1 MNQKY
6 LILDFETY
14 SEADLKRVGGYE
26 YSCHPS
32 TEIICVAWTL
42 GTRGGK
48 WTEVKCSNN
57 DYYELVKLILDN
69 RIIKVAHNAIFEQSI
84 IKNVLGRAWSSVTDI
99 PPEEFMCTAA
109 MAASH
114 ALPRNLEGA
123 CLSLDLPIKK
133 DMEGRKLILKWCK
146 PRKPTLKNPSR
157 RHTKPK
163 ELARIMQYCATDVE
177 AERLLF
183 ERLPLLNP
191 IERKVWC
198 LDQKINFKG
207 FAVDRPLVDA
217 VLKMVETETENLTEE
232 LIELTDGRVQ
242 TANERAKLLVEIER
256 NGIHMPDLKA
266 KTVQDTLEAG
276 ITANPTAMR
285 LLQIRQAVSKTSTAK
300 YAAFESRSRTD
311 SRCRDILVYHA
322 ASTGRW
328 GGAGV
333 QPQNFPRGTIKNTD
347 LACEIL
353 RTGELGLVRAC
364 YDDPMS
370 AFSSALRGVI
380 IPTEGTELF
389 CADYAAI
396 ETRVLFWI
404 ADHEEGLNAFRENRD
419 LYKEM
424 ASIIY
429 GVPVGAVTSL
439 MRQLG
444 KAAVLGCGYQM
455 GAAKFVASCKLQ
467 RIDVEEDTAK
477 SAVKAYR
484 STHHP
489 VVTLWSTIAEAAI
502 RAVQRPHKRFFSSHN
517 HTTWFVEDDFL
528 FCELP
533 SGRRLAY
540 YKPEVRWEATPWGDQ
555 HPKLYHYSVNP
566 LSKKWELAATYGGK
580 LVENVIQA
588 VARDLMAEAM
598 LRIDEAGFE
607 IVLSVHDE
615 IVAEAPIEDARSV
628 REFENLMATNPE
640 WAAGMPVKVEGW
652 KGFRYRK

>member
-1 MNQKY
+1 MTAQQY
-6 LILDFETY
+6 LIIDYETY
-14 SEADLKRVGGYE
+14 SEADLKKVGGYE
-26 YSCHPS
+26 YACHPS
-32 TEIICVAWTL
+32 TEILCAAWTL

-48 WTEVKCSNN
+48 WSKVECNN
-57 DYYELVKLILDN
+57 WDDFHELVKIMIDN

-84 IKNVLGRAWSSVTDI
+84 TRHVLGRRWSAVKNI

-146 PRKPTLKNPSR
+146 PRKPTKNNAST
-157 RHTKPK
+157 RHTHPI
-163 ELARIMQYCATDVE
+163 ELRRIMEYCATDVE

-191 IERKVWC
+191 IERRVWC

-217 VLKMVETETENLTEE
+217 VLGMVETETKNLTDE
-232 LIELTDGRVQ
+232 LVERTDGRVR
-242 TANERAKLLVEIER
+242 TANERVKILAEIEKL
-256 NGIHMPDLKA
+256 GIYLMDLRA
-266 KTVQDTLEAG
+266 KTVKDTLDAG
-276 ITANPTAMR
+276 LGNENARR
-285 LLQIRQAVSKTSTAK
+285 LLYIRQSVSKTSTAK
-300 YAAFESRSRTD
+300 YAAFEQRSRID
-311 SRCRDILVYHA
+311 GRCRDILVYHA

-347 LACEIL
+347 LACEII
-353 RTGELGLVRAC
+353 RTGDLELVRIC

-380 IPTEGTELF
+380 VPTKGTELF

-404 ADHEEGLNAFRENRD
+404 ANHEEGLNAFRENRD

-424 ASIIY
+424 AAIIY
-429 GVPVGAVTSL
+429 GVKIGDVTTL

-455 GAAKFVASCKLQ
+455 GAKKFVESCKLQ

-484 STHHP
+484 ETHWP
-489 VVTLWSTIAEAAI
+489 VVDLWSTIAETAI
-502 RAVQRPHKRFFSSHN
+502 RAVQHPGVRYRAN
-517 HTTWFVEDDFL
+517 HTMWFVEDDFL
-528 FCELP
+528 FCQLP

-540 YKPEVRWEATPWGDQ
+540 YKPEVRWEPTPWGEDR
-555 HPKLYHYSVNP
+555 PKLYHYSVNP

-580 LVENVIQA
+580 LVENVVQA

-615 IVAEAPIEDARSV
+615 VVAEAPIKMNRPV
-628 REFENLMATNPE
+628 HEFENLMATNPK

-652 KGFRYRK
+652 KGMRYRK